1 MLIVAIIVIIIFS
14 VYFRLFQTN
23 NASFTTNQC
32 EKMTKCSSSLW
43 CRDSNPRPS
52 KNESSPI
59 TTRPGLPPLGPI
71 FLLLTLSRLT
81 DVQISKLDVVKGIK
95 KVNLTTPF
103 PLTSGLSKICFLKNE
118 DVNILNSVS
127 HHRQRQRQQQQTTC
141 EW

>member
-1 MLIVAIIVIIIFS
+1 MHFIVAIIIIFFS
-14 VYFRLFQTN
+14 VYFRFFQTN
-23 NASFTTNQC
+23 NTIFTTNQC
-32 EKMTKCSSSLW
+32 EKMTKCSSSLQ

-103 PLTSGLSKICFLKNE
+103 PPNVRSL
-118 DVNILNSVS
+118 
-127 HHRQRQRQQQQTTC
+127 
-141 EW
+141 